1 MADWISPLQR
11 GFLHGRSML
20 HNVMDVEQAAMEV
33 SLQDADAAMLLF
45 DFAAAFP
52 SLGPE
57 LIEET
62 LAHLGLPAEVLA
74 TVAAL
79 YDGNHCSLIAGGCRH
94 RGFPMLRGLRQGCPL
109 SPLLYV
115 LVADSLL
122 RALAAAVPTATVR
135 GYADDTAMVLQQ
147 WRTHWPAIQQI
158 FTRFAAV
165 SGLDLNIGKTVLIPL
180 GDESCEAV
188 RASLAAAGDL
198 WMDIEVA
205 RWGRYLGFAVGPGRE
220 QNSWSRLCA
229 KFCDR
234 LRDWPWA
241 QLGLHLAVRVF
252 NIFLL
257 PTLTF
262 VAQLETPAADL
273 LRLVAAA
280 STKIAPG
287 PYRWILPEDLCQL
300 RSLFGFPVEL
310 KDLLG
315 TTFVT
320 QLRVARWEAHAA
332 GGLQTAQRCRRL
344 EECERHTL
352 FPQRIGRWRNWYMAA
367 HARTLKETQRQLMAM
382 GISPQALEDRLA
394 DGSQRPWMEAV
405 ACRVRRGFQRAASR
419 AMPAPHDAA
428 LEQRLRHKLIR
439 WQLLGFPPRV
449 TRLVLARLRSLRGR
463 VQPRAHAAS
472 IRVIC
477 NGVLTARRFQQDAWA
492 RGCQLGCP
500 QAEDAL
506 EHYARCPCLRAVA
519 RTSLGL
525 DLPVGDFRAAFF
537 FGGPRV
543 HDETALR
550 PRWQRMAL
558 VHYALHRTLCAARNH
573 PAWQP
578 RSMAVA
584 ALRQALRE
592 GVSPAAGQGDA

>member
-205 RWGRYLGFAVGPGRE
+205 RWGRYLGFAVGPGRSRIRGAGRAR
-220 QNSWSRLCA
+220 NSAIGSGTGHGRNLAFIWRCVFSTYSSSRLSLSSRSSTRRQRISFGWWRQPA
-229 KFCDR
+229 RR
-234 LRDWPWA
+234 LRQGRTDGYSRKTCA
-241 QLGLHLAVRVF
+241 SYVHCLASQL
-252 NIFLL
+252 
-257 PTLTF
+257 
-262 VAQLETPAADL
+262 
-273 LRLVAAA
+273 
-280 STKIAPG
+280 S
-287 PYRWILPEDLCQL
+287 
-300 RSLFGFPVEL
+300 
-310 KDLLG
+310 
-315 TTFVT
+315 
-320 QLRVARWEAHAA
+320 
-332 GGLQTAQRCRRL
+332 
-344 EECERHTL
+344 
-352 FPQRIGRWRNWYMAA
+352 
-367 HARTLKETQRQLMAM
+367 
-382 GISPQALEDRLA
+382 
-394 DGSQRPWMEAV
+394 
-405 ACRVRRGFQRAASR
+405 
-419 AMPAPHDAA
+419 
-428 LEQRLRHKLIR
+428 
-439 WQLLGFPPRV
+439 
-449 TRLVLARLRSLRGR
+449 
-463 VQPRAHAAS
+463 
-472 IRVIC
+472 
-477 NGVLTARRFQQDAWA
+477 
-492 RGCQLGCP
+492 
-500 QAEDAL
+500 
-506 EHYARCPCLRAVA
+506 
-519 RTSLGL
+519 
-525 DLPVGDFRAAFF
+525 
-537 FGGPRV
+537 
-543 HDETALR
+543 
-550 PRWQRMAL
+550 
-558 VHYALHRTLCAARNH
+558 
-573 PAWQP
+573 
-578 RSMAVA
+578 
-584 ALRQALRE
+584 
-592 GVSPAAGQGDA
+592 